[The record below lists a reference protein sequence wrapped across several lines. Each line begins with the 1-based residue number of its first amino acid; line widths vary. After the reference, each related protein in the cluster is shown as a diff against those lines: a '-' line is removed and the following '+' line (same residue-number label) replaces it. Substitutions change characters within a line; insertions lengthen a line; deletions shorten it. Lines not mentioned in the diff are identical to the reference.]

1 MSAYRS
7 DSSDPLRA
15 AMLALAITAGLF
27 LVFMGYCALHSAVS
41 AEPTSLVV
49 SARWGFA
56 AALSWSALLFLGWA
70 WRHQLRAFAATSI
83 QAKLLL
89 FLLAIVPIAAT
100 DAVSLRITELLNYCF
115 DDGALLPRVYSFTPR
130 AVMLSAIF
138 LLLLQLWER
147 RAARVA
153 EPAAP
158 VEAADPW
165 LDFPEAPLLRLR
177 AADVLLIR
185 SAGNYS
191 EIVTAERTHLVR
203 APLSQLAERL
213 GPRGFVRVH
222 RQTVINASHVRC
234 IARDTDGRAT
244 LRLSAGSPVPV
255 GRSYRCAIDTLTRH

>member
-1 MSAYRS
+1 MRF
-7 DSSDPLRA
+7 DSNEPLRT
-15 AMLALAITAGLF
+15 ALAAVAVTGGLF
-27 LVFMGYCALHSAVS
+27 IVFMGYCALHSAV
-41 AEPTSLVV
+41 AGDGETSIVV

-70 WRHQLRAFAATSI
+70 WRHQLRAFAAASLH
-83 QAKLLL
+83 ARLAL
-89 FLLAIVPIAAT
+89 FALATVPIAAT
-100 DAVSLRITELLNYCF
+100 DAVSMRITELLNYCF
-115 DDGALLPRVYSFTPR
+115 DDASLLPRVYSFTPR

-138 LLLLQLWER
+138 LLVLQLWEWR
-147 RAARVA
+147 MARAP
-153 EPAAP
+153 EPADS
-158 VEAADPW
+158 VDTFDDPW

-177 AADVLLIR
+177 VADVLLIR

-203 APLSQLAERL
+203 APLSQLADRL

-234 IARDTDGRAT
+234 IARDSEGRAT